1 MSYPIEDILSI
12 LVDNIVK
19 YGSPFRIDHRRL
31 NRWAYENNLK
41 TGGDTVLYTGL
52 LYQLTPYIE
61 ASTRYLAKM
70 GRKMGTIAR
79 LASKLIDLTKLLR
92 VDEKTVNYVNQV
104 LDNIAKMVKNTY
116 QDIGY
121 LYDKEPYS
129 GVLLYDLGMIRLFEN
144 HANRVMDIFRENGV
158 KKVVTIDPHTTH
170 IIRDIYPKYVDG
182 YDLEVINYLNL
193 INLDDLEPGL
203 ESGEEYVI
211 HDPCIYA
218 RIVGIIDK
226 PRELLEKGGAKILEP
241 EYSRQMTYC
250 CGGPIESIYP
260 ELSSEIA
267 KKRLRQ
273 LASKSSKIVT
283 LCPICYIN
291 LSRAALDE
299 GMGEV
304 EIRDLASILR

>member
-1 MSYPIEDILSI
+1 MIYPIEDILSI
-12 LVDNIVK
+12 LVDNIVR

-70 GRKMGTIAR
+70 GSKTGTIAR

-92 VDEKTVNYVNQV
+92 VDEKTVNYINEV
-104 LDNIAKMVKNTY
+104 LDNIAKMVKKTY
-116 QDIGY
+116 RDIGY

-129 GVLLYDLGMIRLFEN
+129 GVLLYDLGMIQLFEK
-144 HANRVMDIFRENGV
+144 HANKVMDTFRENGV

-193 INLDDLEPGL
+193 TNLDDLEPSL
-203 ESGEEYVI
+203 ESGDEYVI

-226 PRELLEKGGAKILEP
+226 PRELLEKKGAKILEP

-267 KKRLRQ
+267 RKRLRQ
-273 LASKSSKIVT
+273 LASKSYKIVT

-291 LSRAALDE
+291 LSRAAVDE
-299 GMGEV
+299 GLENV